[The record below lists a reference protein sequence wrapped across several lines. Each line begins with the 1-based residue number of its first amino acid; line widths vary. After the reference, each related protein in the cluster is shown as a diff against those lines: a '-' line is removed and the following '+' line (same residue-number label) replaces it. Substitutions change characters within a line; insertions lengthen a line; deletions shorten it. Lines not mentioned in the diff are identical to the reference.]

1 MITNTQKE
9 RQYQKNRDKLLQKSK
24 YYYEN
29 NKEQRK
35 EYQKNK
41 YNNVTNEEKLKVLDI
56 KKNGI
61 IRQMQKEKER

>member
-29 NKEQRK
+29 HKEQRK

-61 IRQMQKEKER
+61 IRQIQKEKER